1 MPYEA
6 PNPTK
11 LRIKPTYNTGDYG
24 HDVSFPLTL
33 MQASNVQTLTPS
45 GASLHQTTENS
56 ALPIDEVL
64 SFISESDKCEQ
75 LHAGNDTD
83 FDKTWLI
90 QPDMSFMSYKI
101 SVNIGFGLKVS
112 AHTSGNV
119 NLGNIHITLTELG
132 LGSGDIVLKDLII
145 DAGAPNLTGTGEQI
159 TLFHADIL
167 DKIKFR
173 NNKPVKLRIQTESSK
188 SGTATYQ
195 VGMLPVFPL
204 IKTAVPKIWLLS
216 QCEIHAHAT
225 LDHAYPIW
233 RDQDNDML
241 MDYSGCAED
250 EAGRCS

>member
-1 MPYEA
+1 
-6 PNPTK
+6 
-11 LRIKPTYNTGDYG
+11 
-24 HDVSFPLTL
+24 
-33 MQASNVQTLTPS
+33 
-45 GASLHQTTENS
+45 
-56 ALPIDEVL
+56 
-64 SFISESDKCEQ
+64 
-75 LHAGNDTD
+75 
-83 FDKTWLI
+83 
-90 QPDMSFMSYKI
+90 MSFMSYKI

-112 AHTSGNV
+112 AYTSGNV
-119 NLGNIHITLTELG
+119 NLGYVHITLTELG
-132 LGSGDIVLKDLII
+132 LGSGDIVLKDLVI
-145 DAGAPNLTGTGEQI
+145 DAGAPNLGATGEQI